1 MGYKQY
7 CKDYENIE
15 NYQKALADN
24 FKCWE
29 CHHRLETHTSDEER
43 RLVDITRDELKALGM
58 YYNRP
63 ASELIFL
70 TKSEHNTLHK
80 KCKRRSEET
89 KKKIGAAHKGKHYS
103 DETKKKMSDVW
114 DYDKHFTA
122 GTRKKISETK
132 KGNTYTKGKRW
143 YNNGK
148 INIMS
153 KECPLGFVPGM
164 LKRK

>member
-1 MGYKQY
+1 M
-7 CKDYENIE
+7 
-15 NYQKALADN
+15 
-24 FKCWE
+24 
-29 CHHRLETHTSDEER
+29 
-43 RLVDITRDELKALGM
+43 LG
-58 YYNRP
+58 
-63 ASELIFL
+63 
-70 TKSEHNTLHK
+70 
-80 KCKRRSEET
+80 
-89 KKKIGAAHKGKHYS
+89 
-103 DETKKKMSDVW
+103 MSDVW

-153 KECPLGFVPGM
+153 KECPDGFVPGM